1 MDFSSHQH
9 RSTDLSPSGIKN
21 DRQTRAGSKPEMHEL
36 HFQRLKSEYLR
47 WILQTYKLH
56 TKLSEGKLPQLLP
69 RTYIVLRGWH
79 SSGVWRSFQSS
90 DSSHTAWSG
99 LGSGACPQYG
109 ETQRGC
115 LKQKKKQPETNLL
128 LRPYYRQQMHP
139 RGQSSHCTN
148 RPRLVAIPQ
157 CPLIKLLQIRSPL
170 DNQAAVG
177 DSLKRGSEALYL
189 TTWTLC
195 LATPVLRL
203 AEEM

>member
-1 MDFSSHQH
+1 MN
-9 RSTDLSPSGIKN
+9 TTN
-21 DRQTRAGSKPEMHEL
+21 
-36 HFQRLKSEYLR
+36 
-47 WILQTYKLH
+47 LQTPYKVVWGQTTSIAPSHIYSSPRLAQLWSLEIFPIFWFITH
-56 TKLSEGKLPQLLP
+56 SMIRFGKWCMP
-69 RTYIVLRGWH
+69 TIRGNPK
-79 SSGVWRSFQSS
+79 
-90 DSSHTAWSG
+90 G
-99 LGSGACPQYG
+99 LFKA
-109 ETQRGC
+109 
-115 LKQKKKQPETNLL
+115 KKKQPETNLL